1 MGDLYYLY
9 YSVSTFGSQS
19 SAIGYATSPTLEA
32 GSWTDHGATGVSSS
46 SGGAYNAIDA
56 NLVQSGSTWYMNFG
70 SFWGNIHQ
78 VSMGSDPR
86 QASGSAIQIQ
96 YQPSGSHAA
105 EGASMWHRSGYYY
118 LFWSEGT
125 CCGYDQNRPPGGAE
139 YKIRV
144 CRSQNVSGPFVDKS
158 GASCTNGGGTTVLAS
173 HGYVYGPGGQGIMAD
188 PKAGTVLY
196 YHYGMLNNVSLPQRK
211 TSNVTDD
218 RQ

>member
-1 MGDLYYLY
+1 
-9 YSVSTFGSQS
+9 
-19 SAIGYATSPTLEA
+19 
-32 GSWTDHGATGVSSS
+32 
-46 SGGAYNAIDA
+46 
-56 NLVQSGSTWYMNFG
+56 
-70 SFWGNIHQ
+70 
-78 VSMGSDPR
+78 
-86 QASGSAIQIQ
+86 
-96 YQPSGSHAA
+96 
-105 EGASMWHRSGYYY
+105 MWHRSGYYY